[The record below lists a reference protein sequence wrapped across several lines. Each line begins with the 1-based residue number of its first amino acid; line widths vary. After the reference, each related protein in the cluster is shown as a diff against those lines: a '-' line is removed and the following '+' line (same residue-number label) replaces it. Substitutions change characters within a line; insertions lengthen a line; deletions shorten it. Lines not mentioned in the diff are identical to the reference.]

1 MYRIRIYLILYILS
15 IDVNTL
21 SGDSSMQDA
30 RVRNVIAAIA
40 IGIALVSGGV
50 IYGGRHTPPPVIIS
64 GSEPASPTP
73 STGDPGIGAASAAPV
88 PLPLSPYP
96 VATLPSNKIYVHV
109 AGAVKHPDL
118 YTLPAGTRV
127 AGAIK
132 AAGGA
137 TADADIDAVN
147 LAEKVVDGEKIYVPR
162 KGETPAPDAAPGNAI
177 GDESSMPPT
186 SSTAPSSPASKTH
199 SAPGHGH
206 EASNKL
212 TDPKQ
217 GKVNLNTASATE
229 LERLPGVGPATAAR
243 IIDYRKH
250 NGGFK
255 KPTDLMDISGIGD
268 KKMAKLAPFV
278 TVH

>member
-1 MYRIRIYLILYILS
+1 
-15 IDVNTL
+15 
-21 SGDSSMQDA
+21 MQDA

-50 IYGGRHTPPPVIIS
+50 IYGSRHTPPPIVIS
-64 GSEPASPTP
+64 GSDPASPNP

-88 PLPLSPYP
+88 PLPPLKPYP
-96 VATLPSNKIYVHV
+96 VSSVPANSIYVHV
-109 AGAVKHPDL
+109 AGAVKHPGL
-118 YTLPAGTRV
+118 YTLPSGTRV
-127 AGAIK
+127 AGAVK

-137 TADADIDAVN
+137 TNDADVDAVN

-162 KGETPAPDAAPGNAI
+162 KGESVEPSNGGGNSI

-186 SSTAPSSPASKTH
+186 TAPEPTKGTSRPHNA
-199 SAPGHGH
+199 GGH

-212 TDPKQ
+212 TDPSQ
-217 GKVNLNTASATE
+217 GKININTASATE
-229 LERLPGVGPATAAR
+229 LERLPGVGRATAAR
-243 IIDYRKH
+243 IIDYRKQ

-278 TVH
+278 TVR